1 MPKGMRKDI
10 SDAIYALEGK
20 DSEGKKITKTKKKT
34 VGEFIKEK
42 GIEIPKYNIRT

>member
-1 MPKGMRKDI
+1 MEI
-10 SDAIYALEGK
+10 SKSDSGK
-20 DSEGKKITKTKKKT
+20 LSQLVTKTKKKT